1 MVSRTGV
8 LGIFGAI
15 GFAIGFLAFLA
26 TPAITDALTIILPQ
40 IIVDKSIA
48 FAMVS
53 GFAGAAISTT
63 VVNVWAKRP

>member
-8 LGIFGAI
+8 LAIFGAI

-26 TPAITDALTIILPQ
+26 TPAITDALAI
-40 IIVDKSIA
+40 
-48 FAMVS
+48 MVS

>member
-8 LGIFGAI
+8 LAIFGAI

-26 TPAITDALTIILPQ
+26 TPTITDTLAIILPQ
-40 IIVDKSIA
+40 IAVDKSIA

-63 VVNVWAKRP
+63 VVNVWAKKP

>member
-8 LGIFGAI
+8 LAIFGAI

-26 TPAITDALTIILPQ
+26 APAVTDALAIILPQ
-40 IIVDKSIA
+40 IAMDKSIA
-48 FAMVS
+48 FATVS

>member
-8 LGIFGAI
+8 LAIFGAI
-15 GFAIGFLAFLA
+15 GFAIGFLVFLA
-26 TPAITDALTIILPQ
+26 TPAITDALAIILPQ
-40 IIVDKSIA
+40 IIVDKGIA

>member
-8 LGIFGAI
+8 LAIFGAI

-26 TPAITDALTIILPQ
+26 TPAITDALAIILPQ
-40 IIVDKSIA
+40 IAVNKR
-48 FAMVS
+48 
-53 GFAGAAISTT
+53 AISTT